1 MNKST
6 SAPAQTIYFT
16 CALMLVFLRF
26 SLLHETITFLTGRN
40 TYLLYIFAPI
50 ALFGVIASN
59 GLQRVFRAWPARF
72 WLAFVICMILAVPFS
87 SWRGGS
93 AALVLSYIR
102 TNFIMLLVTAG
113 LATQWV
119 HCRAILYAIAMA
131 AFVNLGTVSLLIKSS
146 SDRLALQGTG
156 VISNSNDLAAHM
168 LLVLPVL
175 LFIVLNPRV
184 HITIRLVSIAA
195 IFLGVFQILRTG
207 SRGSFI
213 ALGVA
218 FLFALVRG
226 PRGLKVAMGTAVP
239 VVLVILIL
247 MVPSST
253 RQRLTS
259 FTTGDKATEASVSSE
274 SREYLL
280 KQSIIYTV
288 QHPIFGVG
296 PGQFS
301 DYESQR
307 RKNEALRHAWLQ
319 THNSYTQISSE
330 CGIPAF
336 LFYLAAVI
344 GTFRLLGRI
353 RRRAKAYR
361 QKEILAATFCISL
374 GLVGYSS
381 AALFVNFGYFF
392 YFPAISGLVLG
403 MWYAVC
409 HDPKIR
415 RVDTA
420 VRQNAMAAS
429 DFSTLAVSDT

>member
-1 MNKST
+1 
-6 SAPAQTIYFT
+6 
-16 CALMLVFLRF
+16 
-26 SLLHETITFLTGRN
+26 
-40 TYLLYIFAPI
+40 
-50 ALFGVIASN
+50 
-59 GLQRVFRAWPARF
+59 
-72 WLAFVICMILAVPFS
+72 MILAVPFS

-113 LATQWV
+113 LATRWV
-119 HCRAILYAIAMA
+119 HCRAILYAISMA
-131 AFVNLGTVSLLIKSS
+131 AFVNLGTASLLIKSS

-259 FTTGDKATEASVSSE
+259 FTTGEATEASVSSE

-301 DYESQR
+301 AYESQR

-319 THNSYTQISSE
+319 THNSYTQISCE

-415 RVDTA
+415 PVDTA

-429 DFSTLAVSDT
+429 DFSTLAVSDS